1 MIKKFSFIKTL
12 PAYALGVCLALS
24 CNTVEPQFA
33 DPAPVREISFV
44 PADSQQ
50 AGTKGIPVASD
61 NIATLYADN
70 VRIVAFRGRD
80 EYIPSQTLLSPSGE
94 NPLWHTAERYFWP
107 ESGSLDFWAW
117 APAGLNAV
125 FDDGHSSLSFSFSLP
140 APDPDSKQDAPGQ
153 QDIVLTRIIADRASY
168 DGGVPLNF
176 SHPLSSIVFRGGTLR
191 DGIIRSITLRGVAGS
206 GECVFDGNGFVWN
219 VSDELLSYTQTFN
232 APVSASGTGQPI
244 TMAGSTN
251 GERTFIMIPQV
262 LGNSASMDIVFD
274 DGSDVRTFSHSLAG
288 SVWEAGTNYTYTISL
303 SPENPEEITVEEDFD
318 GYTKSNLSISNSS
331 GYNIYI
337 RAMIEANWVNA
348 DGDIVAPCDI
358 NREGTFVGFNISS
371 TGGRWTRHTDGFY
384 YYKKAIRPGR
394 KTVNLFTSYI
404 PGAAPVSGCHLEM
417 TVSAQAV
424 KYETNQRSAREA
436 WGNDIPVTGAIE

>member
-33 DPAPVREISFV
+33 DPAPVREIGFV
-44 PADSQQ
+44 PTESQLP
-50 AGTKGIPVASD
+50 GTKGIPVASD

-70 VRIVAFRGRD
+70 VRIVAFRDRG
-80 EYIPSQTLLSPSGE
+80 EYIPSQRLLSPSGE
-94 NPLWHTAERYFWP
+94 NPLWHTSERYFWP

-117 APAGLNAV
+117 APAELNAS
-125 FDDGHSSLSFSFSLP
+125 FDEEHSILSFGYSLP
-140 APDPDSKQDAPGQ
+140 VPDPDTKQDALQQ
-153 QDIVLTRIIADRASY
+153 QDIVLTRIIADRTSY
-168 DGGVPLNF
+168 DGGVPLDF
-176 SHPLSSIVFRGGTLR
+176 SHPLSSIVFRAGTMR

-206 GECVFDGNGFVWN
+206 GECIFDGNGLTW
-219 VSDELLSYTQTFN
+219 SISGGLLDFTQTFN
-232 APVSASGTGQPI
+232 APVSTSETGLPI

-251 GERTFIMIPQV
+251 GERTFLMIPQI
-262 LGNSASMDIVFD
+262 LGDSASLDFVFD
-274 DGSDVRTFSHSLAG
+274 DGSEVRTFSHSLAG
-288 SVWEAGTNYTYTISL
+288 SFWKAGTSYTYTISL
-303 SPENPEEITVEEDFD
+303 TPESTTEISVEEDFD
-318 GYTKSNLSISNSS
+318 GYTKSNLSIGNSS

-394 KTVNLFTSYI
+394 NTVNLFTSYI
-404 PGAAPVSGCHLEM
+404 PGPAPASGCHLEM

-436 WGNDIPVTGAIE
+436 WGNDIPVAGSIE

>member
-1 MIKKFSFIKTL
+1 MTKKFSFFKTL

-24 CNTVEPQFA
+24 CDTVEPQFTGQA
-33 DPAPVREISFV
+33 HVREIDFV

-50 AGTKGIPVASD
+50 SGTKGIPVASG

-70 VRIVAFRGRD
+70 VRIVAFRDRS
-80 EYIPSQTLLSPSGE
+80 EYIPSQTLLSPSAE

-107 ESGSLDFWAW
+107 ESGALDFWAW

-125 FDDGHSSLSFSFSLP
+125 FDDEHSTLSFGFSLP
-140 APDPDSKQDAPGQ
+140 APDPDTKQDALGQ
-153 QDIVLTRIIADRASY
+153 QDIVLTRTIADRNSY

-176 SHPLSSIVFRGGTLR
+176 SHPLSSILFRGGTMQ
-191 DGIIRSITLRGVAGS
+191 DGIIRSISLRGVAGS

-219 VSDELLSYTQTFN
+219 VSDNLLSFTQTFN
-232 APVSASGTGQPI
+232 APVSASETGQPI
-244 TMAGSTN
+244 TMAGTTK
-251 GERTFIMIPQV
+251 GERTFLMIPQV
-262 LGNSASMDIVFD
+262 LGSSAYMDIVFD
-274 DGSDVRTFSHSLAG
+274 DGSQIRTFSHSLAG
-288 SVWEAGTNYTYTISL
+288 GVWKAGTSYTYTISI
-303 SPENPEEITVEEDFD
+303 SPESPEGITVEEDFD
-318 GYTKSNLSISNSS
+318 GCLKSNLSISNSS
-331 GYNIYI
+331 EYNVYI

-358 NREGTFVGFNISS
+358 DKEGSFTGFNVSS

-404 PGAAPVSGCHLEM
+404 PGPAPVSGCHLEM

-424 KYETNQRSAREA
+424 EHEVNQKSARKA
-436 WGNDIPVTGAIE
+436 WGDDIPVAGSIE